1 MRRLTL
7 TTATSDPT
15 DGFYD
20 HVRELPDVR
29 ADLGTAH
36 LQASAVAAELD
47 LDDAEL
53 WEQADGIVA
62 ALSAEAY
69 RWTEVLTGEPATRA
83 AVLAPPVVRLR
94 ELAVA
99 QSRLLAV
106 LNGAML
112 LEQSAGPLL
121 TVAGRSARRVRMLG
135 GQLQRLLNSA
145 RWRGSVDE
153 KRAMAPAIPGDG

>member
-1 MRRLTL
+1 V
-7 TTATSDPT
+7 TTATGEPT

-29 ADLGTAH
+29 ADLGNAH
-36 LQASAVAAELD
+36 LQAAAVAAELD

-53 WEQADGIVA
+53 WEQANGIVA
-62 ALSAEAY
+62 ALSAEAN
-69 RWTEVLTGEPATRA
+69 RWTEVLTGESATSP

-99 QSRLLAV
+99 QSRLLAA

-112 LEQSAGPLL
+112 SEQSAGPLL
-121 TVAGRSARRVRMLG
+121 TGADRSARRVRMLG
-135 GQLQRLLNSA
+135 RRLQRTLRSTHWPGPL
-145 RWRGSVDE
+145 DE
-153 KRAMAPAIPGDG
+153 KHATAPAIQGDG

>member
-1 MRRLTL
+1 V
-7 TTATSDPT
+7 TTATGEPT

-29 ADLGTAH
+29 ADLGNAH
-36 LQASAVAAELD
+36 LQAAAVAAELD

-69 RWTEVLTGEPATRA
+69 RWTEVLTGESATS

-99 QSRLLAV
+99 QSRLLAA
-106 LNGAML
+106 LNGATL
-112 LEQSAGPLL
+112 SEQSAGPLL
-121 TVAGRSARRVRMLG
+121 TAADRSARRVRMLARR
-135 GQLQRLLNSA
+135 LQRTLRSTH
-145 RWRGSVDE
+145 WPGSLDE
-153 KRAMAPAIPGDG
+153 KHAMVLAIQGDG